1 MFGTL
6 NIDSDVYNSVGNGE
20 YMRSDVVF
28 GAAGNLIR
36 LQPGKRANA
45 KAPTSASV
53 TRKFEKDFTDG
64 TVVTRKGATVNLQVN
79 VPDGFTVEEV
89 DELISDISTLATPE
103 FLTRLLLGE
112 S

>member
-6 NIDSDVYNSVGNGE
+6 STGSEVFNSVGNGE
-20 YMRSDVVF
+20 YMKSTVLF
-28 GAAGNLIR
+28 GQPANSIR

-45 KAPTSASV
+45 KAPTSAAITRVIEKEFTEASSV
-53 TRKFEKDFTDG
+53 VR
-64 TVVTRKGATVNLQVN
+64 RRITVNLQVN
-79 VPDGFTVEEV
+79 VPEGFTVEEA
-89 DELISDISTLATPE
+89 DAAIADISSLATPE